1 MHSSEQAVLYGQL
14 FCGQPSVGSVPPGLC
29 EILEL
34 LLEMPVREELKSE
47 NAVRAIA
54 KTK

>member
-1 MHSSEQAVLYGQL
+1 VTNATSAKKFAWLKA
-14 FCGQPSVGSVPPGLC
+14 PGLC